1 MRTILCY
8 TIIALGSKFPR
19 VVAVGENGLIDG
31 GYDYLGMV
39 VGILSLLVT
48 VLLGWNIFQ
57 LIDLK
62 YMRKR
67 DAREKYDLA
76 DFNESEGYIR
86 AHHAAIIYND
96 IMRSIMRRQEDLKDI
111 IEEFLFSAVDGIKY
125 GIKFNDI
132 TKSNKHIQNMIYWLN
147 QYKEP
152 TISNSYKS
160 ILLSDLNKLR
170 NTKGLENIDTLINLV
185 SNFPTKPS
193 NP

>member
-1 MRTILCY
+1 MSYIKPDYDEQRGYGCFLMLICGLSFVIS
-8 TIIALGSKFPR
+8 IIALGSKFPR

-86 AHHAAIIYND
+86 ALTQ
-96 IMRSIMRRQEDLKDI
+96 R
-111 IEEFLFSAVDGIKY
+111 
-125 GIKFNDI
+125 
-132 TKSNKHIQNMIYWLN
+132 
-147 QYKEP
+147 
-152 TISNSYKS
+152 
-160 ILLSDLNKLR
+160 
-170 NTKGLENIDTLINLV
+170 
-185 SNFPTKPS
+185 
-193 NP
+193 

>member
-1 MRTILCY
+1 
-8 TIIALGSKFPR
+8 
-19 VVAVGENGLIDG
+19 
-31 GYDYLGMV
+31 
-39 VGILSLLVT
+39 
-48 VLLGWNIFQ
+48 
-57 LIDLK
+57 
-62 YMRKR
+62 
-67 DAREKYDLA
+67 
-76 DFNESEGYIR
+76 
-86 AHHAAIIYND
+86 
-96 IMRSIMRRQEDLKDI
+96 MRRQEDLKDI